1 MSRVSSQVRT
11 DDSPQVARQV
21 AVAVRVRGVLGPL
34 IGPAL
39 LAAVACASWVTV
51 LHLVRLPVT
60 DSTGRGLLY
69 VWRGH
74 DSDWW
79 RGRGIGVALVTS
91 FALLGWLF
99 WLGVRLVRKPWRR
112 AVSVIAVVVWLA
124 GAAVGVGVGGLAMI
138 YVGGTLTTVHGPGG
152 VIRIV
157 TQDEFD
163 GDVVEVYRPVGR
175 FTYLRE
181 SEDASGVSLDP
192 RRGPCS
198 ITEQPPVGD
207 LVLSCG
213 DTSYR
218 LH

>member
-1 MSRVSSQVRT
+1 MATLLTPSLGHGGRDRRRQRRLVAK
-11 DDSPQVARQV
+11 VARW
-21 AVAVRVRGVLGPL
+21 LGMTL
-34 IGPAL
+34 PAG
-39 LAAVACASWVTV
+39 ASWVTV
-51 LHLVRLPVT
+51 HHLARLPVT
-60 DSTGRGLLY
+60 DSTGRSLLY

-79 RGRGIGVALVTS
+79 QGQPLGLALVTS
-91 FALLGWLF
+91 SALLGWLF
-99 WLGVRLVRKPWRR
+99 WRGARLVHERWRR
-112 AVSVIAVVVWLA
+112 VATVIAMTVWLTVT
-124 GAAVGVGVGGLAMI
+124 AVGLVVGGLAMV

-152 VIRIV
+152 VTRVV
-157 TQDEFD
+157 TQDGFD

-175 FTYLRE
+175 FTYVLE
-181 SEDASGVSLDP
+181 SEDDGSGIALDP

-198 ITEQPPVGD
+198 ITGQPPARE

>member
-1 MSRVSSQVRT
+1 MP
-11 DDSPQVARQV
+11 DKVAQP
-21 AVAVRVRGVLGPL
+21 VAVRVRGVVGSL
-34 IGPAL
+34 IGSAL
-39 LAAVACASWVTV
+39 LTAVACASWATV
-51 LHLVRLPVT
+51 LHLIRLPVT

-79 RGRGIGVALVTS
+79 RGRGVGVALVMS
-91 FALLGWLF
+91 FAALGWLF
-99 WLGVRLVRKPWRR
+99 WLGVRLVCKPWRR
-112 AVSVIAVVVWLA
+112 VVTVIAVAVWLA
-124 GAAVGVGVGGLAMI
+124 GAAVGGAVGGLAMI

-152 VIRIV
+152 VTRVV

-181 SEDASGVSLDP
+181 SDDGGEVSLDP

-198 ITEQPPVGD
+198 ITGEPSAGN